1 MFSKKDTGERLKGAP
16 PPGPIELRRNPKQDA
31 RLPQVTPP
39 GLNPWDRTLS
49 FSDMRVFEECELA
62 YQKRKNRERKA
73 PREIHQIIGDL
84 THRGAAAMD
93 EATRERDL
101 IRQLARLPEAA
112 REEAE
117 RVVRE
122 LLETDD
128 ELDEAG
134 GEVKDQQKDKMLLR
148 CSAPNPNWELVAKPD
163 ETGMVDGERGRQV
176 LQLVE
181 KKTSFKLRKKNKD
194 QVFFAGMVAQV
205 GRVLSHDGPI
215 KLVIRLLRSGEE
227 HVFWY
232 SRQATERNM
241 FRIASVIRRIEAA
254 VATGDF
260 KASTGENCF
269 RCDYRN
275 NCEAFALWAAAREK
289 SAVST
294 QVVPLTVL
302 ERPVA

>member
-1 MFSKKDTGERLKGAP
+1 MNYQPIDTGERTASAP
-16 PPGPIELRRNPKQDA
+16 PPVTSGSRTKRDQHPV
-31 RLPQVTPP
+31 QVTPE
-39 GLNPWDRTLS
+39 GLKPWDRTLS
-49 FSDMRVFEECELA
+49 FSDLKVFDECELA
-62 YQKRKNRERKA
+62 YKKRKGRERRA
-73 PREIHQIIGDL
+73 PRQIHQIIGDL
-84 THRGAAAMD
+84 THRGAAAVD
-93 EATRERDL
+93 QTSREADL
-101 IRQLARLPEAA
+101 LQELRRLPKAD
-112 REEAE
+112 RDEAE

-128 ELDEAG
+128 ELDEAS
-134 GEVKDQQKDKMLLR
+134 GEVQDQQKDKVLLR
-148 CSAPNPNWELVAKPD
+148 CSAPHPNWELVAKPD
-163 ETGMVDGERGRQV
+163 ETGLVDGGRGRPV

-181 KKTSFKLRKKNKD
+181 KKTSHRLKRKNKD

-205 GRVLSHDGPI
+205 GRALSHDGPV

-275 NCEAFALWAAAREK
+275 NCEAFALWAAARDK
-289 SAVST
+289 AAS
-294 QVVPLTVL
+294 QVVPITVTAHP
-302 ERPVA
+302 EAVSQ

>member
-1 MFSKKDTGERLKGAP
+1 MMSNSHAGGRFPGAP
-16 PPGPIELRRNPKQDA
+16 PSTRRD
-31 RLPQVTPP
+31 LPPVQVTPP

-49 FSDMRVFEECELA
+49 FSDIRVFEDCELA

-73 PREIHQIIGDL
+73 PRQIHQIIGDL
-84 THRGAAAMD
+84 THRGAAAVD
-93 EATRERDL
+93 QASREADL
-101 IRQLARLPEAA
+101 IKQLQRLPKEARL
-112 REEAE
+112 EAE

-134 GEVKDQQKDKMLLR
+134 GEVKDQQKDKLLLR
-148 CSAPNPNWELVAKPD
+148 CPAPDRNWVLVAKPD
-163 ETGMVDGERGRQV
+163 ETGMVEGERGRPV

-181 KKTSFKLRKKNKD
+181 KKTAFKLKKKNKD

-205 GRVLSHDGPI
+205 GRVLSHDGPV

-260 KASTGENCF
+260 KASTGDKCF
-269 RCDYRN
+269 GCDYRN
-275 NCEAFALWAAAREK
+275 NCQAFALWAAAREK
-289 SAVST
+289 AAEIA
-294 QVVPLTVL
+294 QVVPMREPETPLAV
-302 ERPVA
+302 

>member
-1 MFSKKDTGERLKGAP
+1 MMSRSDTGERLSGAP
-16 PPGPIELRRNPKQDA
+16 PTGSIPRKNRQD
-31 RLPQVTPP
+31 LPLVQVTPP
-39 GLNPWDRTLS
+39 GLKPWDRTLS
-49 FSDMRVFEECELA
+49 FSDIRVFEDCELA

-84 THRGAAAMD
+84 THRGAAAAD
-93 EATRERDL
+93 QESREADL
-101 IRQLARLPEAA
+101 LKQLKRLPTEA

-122 LLETDD
+122 LLDTDD

-134 GEVKDQQKDKMLLR
+134 GEVKDQQKDKLLLR
-148 CSAPNPNWELVAKPD
+148 CAAPDRNWELVAKPD

-181 KKTSFKLRKKNKD
+181 KKTSYRLKKKNKD

-205 GRVLSHDGPI
+205 GRVLSHDGPV

-260 KASTGENCF
+260 KASTGENCY

-275 NCEAFALWAAAREK
+275 NCQAFALWAAAREK
-289 SAVST
+289 AAEVA
-294 QVVPLTVL
+294 QVVPMSEL
-302 ERPVA
+302 EKPVAV